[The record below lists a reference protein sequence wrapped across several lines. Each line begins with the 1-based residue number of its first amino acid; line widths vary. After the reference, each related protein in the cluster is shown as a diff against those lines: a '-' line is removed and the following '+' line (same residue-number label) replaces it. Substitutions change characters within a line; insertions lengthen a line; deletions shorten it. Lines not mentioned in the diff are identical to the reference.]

1 MQWEKIGL
9 IFNASGQ
16 TEQMITGGRAPIP
29 LQIKKDYFR
38 IYFGSYDNDGR
49 GRIFYLEIDLKSP
62 LKIISLNTEPVIDI
76 GATGSFDDNGIIPSD
91 VMNDGNFVYLY
102 TIGFSVKNKLIF
114 DAASGLA
121 ISEDEGKSFRKLK
134 GPILDRGVDDPC
146 FAASPTVMRQ
156 DNIWRMWYVSC
167 DRWEPR
173 EEGFRHFYNIK
184 HRYSKDGI
192 YWDPRASVCID
203 YQSANEYAISRP
215 SVIQDNN
222 GFYRMW
228 YSYRAQPNIPTYRI
242 GYAESSDGLSWK
254 RMDHLS
260 GINVS
265 KSGWDSEMICY
276 PRVFKHKKEL
286 FMLYNGNGYGRS
298 GFGIAKLKVC

>member
-1 MQWEKIGL
+1 MIWEKIGL
-9 IFNASGQ
+9 IFNASSE
-16 TEQMITGGRAPIP
+16 TDQMILGGRAPVP
-29 LQIKKDYFR
+29 LQIEKDYFR
-38 IYFGSYDNDGR
+38 IYFGSYDKHGR

-91 VMNDGNFVYLY
+91 VMNNGNSVYLY

-146 FAASPTVMRQ
+146 FAASPTVMCQ

-167 DRWEPR
+167 DRWEHR

-242 GYAESSDGLSWK
+242 GYAESNDGLTWK

-260 GINVS
+260 GIDVS

-276 PRVFKHKKEL
+276 PRVFKHKNQL

-298 GFGIAKLKVC
+298 GFGIAKLRVC

>member
-1 MQWEKIGL
+1 MQWDKIGL
-9 IFNASGQ
+9 IFNASGE
-16 TEQMITGGRAPIP
+16 TNQMILGGRAPVP
-29 LQIKKDYFR
+29 LQLENDYFR
-38 IYFGSYDNDGR
+38 IYFGSYDKYGR
-49 GRIFYLEIDLKSP
+49 GRIFFLDIDLKSP
-62 LKIISLNTEPVIDI
+62 LDIVSLNTDPVVDI
-76 GATGSFDDNGIIPSD
+76 GATGNFDDNGIIPSD
-91 VMNDGNFVYLY
+91 VIHNGKSVYLY

-121 ISEDEGKSFRKLK
+121 ISEDEGMSFRKLK

-146 FAASPTVMRQ
+146 FAASPTVMCQ

-167 DRWEPR
+167 DRWERR
-173 EEGFRHFYNIK
+173 EEGYRHFYNIK

-192 YWDPRASVCID
+192 YWNPRASICID
-203 YQSANEYAISRP
+203 YKNANEYAISRP

-222 GFYRMW
+222 GPFRMW
-228 YSYRAQPNIPTYRI
+228 YSYRAQTNIPTYRI
-242 GYAESSDGLSWK
+242 GYAESNDGLTWK

-260 GINVS
+260 GIDVS

-276 PRVFKHKKEL
+276 PRVFKHKNQL

-298 GFGIAKLKVC
+298 GFGIAKLRI